1 MRRREINREIKQ
13 KANKQPL
20 DISVLSARL
29 SSRFKSF
36 LLDSFLLTT
45 PIVYLVMYVIMDGGD
60 SFSQNRAMGW
70 LTILALHLPLIVIM
84 WIAKKQTPGLK
95 AYELEVLD
103 DKNYSRISLLQAI
116 IRYLITLL
124 SIISFFLLFVPFFR
138 KDKKTIQDII
148 SNTIILD
155 KK

>member
-1 MRRREINREIKQ
+1 
-13 KANKQPL
+13 
-20 DISVLSARL
+20 
-29 SSRFKSF
+29 
-36 LLDSFLLTT
+36 
-45 PIVYLVMYVIMDGGD
+45 MYVIMDGGD

-103 DKNYSRISLLQAI
+103 DKSHSRISLLQAI

-148 SNTIILD
+148 SNTIILE